1 MLFLIFDLMVEF
13 SRTARATADQW
24 KKSREESMKLRVN
37 NSEVIERLQND
48 YSDKIRGMEQ
58 LPGIDEDTRKASI
71 NMLVEELALKM
82 KEV

>member
-1 MLFLIFDLMVEF
+1 
-13 SRTARATADQW
+13 
-24 KKSREESMKLRVN
+24 MKLRVN